1 LDEIDEICSCYV
13 VTSGLQKTNYN
24 IKVNLSNSM
33 LYPEHTLNNIINNIS
48 SNNILNFNNTVS
60 LKNIRSYVDIYVKLL
75 LNLDYFLD

>member
-13 VTSGLQKTNYN
+13 ETSRLQKTNYN
-24 IKVNLSNSM
+24 IKVDLSNSM
-33 LYPEHTLNNIINNIS
+33 LYPEHTLNSIINNIS
-48 SNNILNFNNTVS
+48 SNDILNFNNTVS